1 MNKQKIKIPIATISI
16 ADSLGDSDVER
27 FDNPLFELDQL
38 KNVSKVVHLTLH
50 EVGQLL
56 YPASA
61 ELFWIK
67 NVLDEAIDGEDGIS
81 FQFKPAEVLESGSFE
96 VEYCY
101 DYEIDNEI
109 PMYIVVNK

>member
-1 MNKQKIKIPIATISI
+1 MNKKKTKIPIVTISI
-16 ADSLGDSDVER
+16 IDSLGGSNVKG
-27 FDNPLFELDQL
+27 FDNPLFKLEQL
-38 KNVSKVVHLTLH
+38 KNVSKVAQLSLH
-50 EVGQLL
+50 KVDHHL

-67 NVLDEAIDGEDGIS
+67 NVKDEAIDGEDGIS

-101 DYEIDNEI
+101 DSEIGNEI
-109 PMYIVVNK
+109 PKYIIIN